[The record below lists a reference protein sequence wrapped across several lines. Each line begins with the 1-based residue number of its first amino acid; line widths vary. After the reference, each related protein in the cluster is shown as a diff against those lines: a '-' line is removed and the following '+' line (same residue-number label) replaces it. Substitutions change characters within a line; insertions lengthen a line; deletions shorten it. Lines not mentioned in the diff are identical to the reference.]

1 MISAILPS
9 MTATGVSPFD
19 LAAFRTRVDAELRRE
34 VAETRDQLAR
44 RDPEAAFLADELGRL
59 IDAGGSRLRPICC
72 GAGFLAGGG
81 QLGDAIV
88 EAAAALE
95 FLHLLA
101 LVHDDVMDEA
111 KERRGVPSS
120 HRHLAELAVARGARD
135 EGDHTGTSLAIVVG
149 DLAEVCADRLFGL
162 AGFPPDR
169 LSRALERYHELRLDM
184 AAGQALDVLGVGDPL
199 RVAALKGGSYSIA
212 GPLLLGAALAGAP
225 REVDEALVR
234 FGEPLGT
241 AFQLR
246 DDLRDGDAG
255 AGVDAST
262 VASLVASAREALED
276 APFDP
281 GTLRAIADQVEGT

>member
-9 MTATGVSPFD
+9 MTVTGVSPFD
-19 LAAFRTRVDAELRRE
+19 LEAFRAQVDAELRRE
-34 VAETRDQLAR
+34 VAETRTRLAR

-72 GAGFLAGGG
+72 GAGFLAGRG
-81 QLGDAIV
+81 QLGQAIV

-101 LVHDDVMDEA
+101 LVHDDVIDGA
-111 KERRGVPSS
+111 KERRGVSSS
-120 HRHLAELAVARGARD
+120 HRHLAELAAARETRGEA
-135 EGDHTGTSLAIVVG
+135 DHAGTSLAIVVG
-149 DLAEVCADRLFGL
+149 DLAEVSADRLFGR

-212 GPLLLGAALAGAP
+212 GPLLVGAALAGGP

-246 DDLRDGDAG
+246 DDLRDGDAA
-255 AGVDAST
+255 AGVDSST
-262 VASLVASAREALED
+262 VASLVAAAREALGD
-276 APFDP
+276 APFD
-281 GTLRAIADQVEGT
+281 TAILRAIVARVEGT